1 MFLDRTKKRSMK
13 HYFEKAPT
21 EDKKSDG
28 GLEEELEPV
37 AELDEGLDMFFKL

>member
-21 EDKKSDG
+21 GDKKSDG
-28 GLEEELEPV
+28 GQEELEPA
-37 AELDEGLDMFFKL
+37 AELDEGLDMFF